1 MDNFNGIIQVGDCS
15 RRTWR
20 ILGLK
25 VASFFELWDERPVSN
40 GLPTMGVG
48 RGSEKSILEKI
59 MVTSA
64 YSKHRA
70 VNDFLEIRI
79 YPVSSHSIILMLH
92 SGRRSWMIFRI

>member
-64 YSKHRA
+64 YSNEQSLA
-70 VNDFLEIRI
+70 VFYNFPIAVIQQMNLRI
-79 YPVSSHSIILMLH
+79 STEQSSK
-92 SGRRSWMIFRI
+92 